1 MEKITHLNHM
11 IRGLYQ
17 NKGVCGQQSN
27 CWQADHKPSVKIHHC
42 VTGVIENVSC
52 ADCADTYAEQNK
64 TPEQHNL
71 DTAFKII
78 AAKDKE
84 IATLEYENNHLKS
97 ALARV
102 NEEYRKYQNSIID
115 HVAKLIGKI

>member
-1 MEKITHLNHM
+1 METITHLAKNM
-11 IRGLYQ
+11 SLSDET
-17 NKGVCGQQSN
+17 VCGQTFN
-27 CWQADHKPSVKIHHC
+27 CAYASPVKVHHC
-42 VTGVIENVSC
+42 ITTILSRVSC
-52 ADCADTYAEQNK
+52 AECADTYAEQNK
-64 TPEQHNL
+64 TTEQHNL

-97 ALARV
+97 TLARV
-102 NEEYRKYQNSIID
+102 NEEYRKYQNNIID